1 MDSQVIWLAGVS
13 ITGFLFLMGWLMS
26 IQAKVSVVEDMKKKV
41 DEVHFCLIGNMDKE
55 GLISKVSRIDRE
67 CKLRHKES

>member
-13 ITGFLFLMGWLMS
+13 ITGFLFLMGWLMT

-41 DEVHFCLIGNMDKE
+41 DEVHFCLVGNMGYCLGVARYARDFIPGCRRK
-55 GLISKVSRIDRE
+55 
-67 CKLRHKES
+67 

>member
-1 MDSQVIWLAGVS
+1 MDSQLTWFFGTCV
-13 ITGFLFLMGWLMS
+13 TGFLFLTGWIINL
-26 IQAKVSVVEDMKKKV
+26 QTKVSVVEDMKKKV